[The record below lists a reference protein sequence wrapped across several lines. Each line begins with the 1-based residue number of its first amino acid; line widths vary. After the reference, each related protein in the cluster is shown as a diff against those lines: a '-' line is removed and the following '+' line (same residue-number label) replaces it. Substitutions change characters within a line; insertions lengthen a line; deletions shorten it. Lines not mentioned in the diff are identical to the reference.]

1 MGALYKLTYEEFKD
15 LVEEK
20 LKIDSWMVYDES
32 ASSRLDRVRDR
43 HYFSSLKTQAE
54 LKGVR
59 AHGYEIISWLDTLN
73 LLYHTLHDVDE
84 EILNRLTIFQ
94 EFQIPFTN
102 KRADYLLVF
111 QNKILILEFSFD
123 KLGKEYKFEAKLNQ
137 AVNYKELLSNLLP
150 PHIKIGTYTF
160 LINPEVDQDGRY
172 ILKYNRYTNAE
183 EQANNEKMS
192 DFAAYINLFFS
203 GGDDALLQLAYL
215 EGYKDGVEDGSDG
228 EDETF

>member
-1 MGALYKLTYEEFKD
+1 MARYLKFAL
-15 LVEEK
+15 
-20 LKIDSWMVYDES
+20 
-32 ASSRLDRVRDR
+32 SS
-43 HYFSSLKTQAE
+43 
-54 LKGVR
+54 
-59 AHGYEIISWLDTLN
+59 
-73 LLYHTLHDVDE
+73 LHDVNE

-111 QNKILILEFSFD
+111 QNKILIVEFSFD

-172 ILKYNRYTNAE
+172 ILKYNRYTDEE

-203 GGDDALLQLAYL
+203 GGNDALFHLGYL
-215 EGYKDGVEDGSDG
+215 EGYKDAVEGGADG
-228 EDETF
+228 EDEDSP